1 VLTFTRFWLS
11 SLCVF
16 TLASARADW
25 TFLLEAADGSAYMD
39 TSTIKKNGDLV
50 SAWFLRE
57 MKQPTP
63 SPMHSDR
70 LYRSSKLQIEVDCKR
85 HNYRVLYSAWHEG
98 LKASGRIV
106 SELNNVKTGSLNWQL
121 IPPQGS
127 FILPLVVYV
136 CQ

>member
-1 VLTFTRFWLS
+1 MKPVKLCLLALLS
-11 SLCVF
+11 L
-16 TLASARADW
+16 TLASASAEW
-25 TFLLEAADGSAYMD
+25 TFLLEAADGSASID
-39 TSTIKKNGDLV
+39 LQTVKKNGNLV

-70 LYRSSKLQIEVDCKR
+70 LYRSSKVQIEVDCQK

-98 LKASGRIV
+98 LKASGKIV
-106 SELNNVKTGSLNWQL
+106 SELNNVQTGALKWQV
-121 IPPQGS
+121 IPPEGS